1 MAWSLLHGVPESDPL
16 RSLSD
21 PLERKSVRMS
31 KTHGYSRWLVGM
43 FAGVSLFAGCAA
55 PESDAT
61 NDPAE
66 GTQELAPS
74 VGDVSVSLSSAQ
86 SRFAAGERVEVSVIL
101 SNSSRAAVRLLKWYA
116 PVEDVEEPVFKVSR
130 DGVDADFTGP
140 HYKRPAAGDNDFIVL
155 KPGETLTRTVDLGAF
170 YDLSRSGRYVI
181 TFEVPA
187 AKLRGEQVAGL
198 VKSNGVYLYIEGRAG
213 QQDEAPITTNGAI
226 AYNKCD
232 ATQQNTLVQ
241 AVGAASNMANDSVS
255 YLTTTAPSG
264 TARYTTW
271 FGAFNTSGWNTATT
285 HFNAIKSAF
294 DTQTVTIDCGCNKTY
309 YAYVYPTK
317 PYVIYVCKAFWAAP
331 MTGTDSKG
339 GTLIHEM
346 SHFNVVVGTDDYAY
360 GQTNAKNLARTDPAK
375 ALMNADNHEYFAEN
389 TPFQN

>member
-1 MAWSLLHGVPESDPL
+1 
-16 RSLSD
+16 
-21 PLERKSVRMS
+21 MS

-43 FAGVSLFAGCAA
+43 VAGASLFAGCAG
-55 PESDAT
+55 PEGDAT
-61 NDPAE
+61 KDAVTAE
-66 GTQELAPS
+66 GQELRS
-74 VGDVSVSLSSAQ
+74 EGEVSVSLTSAKSSF
-86 SRFAAGERVEVSVIL
+86 SAGERVEVSVTL
-101 SNSSRAAVRLLKWYA
+101 TNSSPAAVRLLKWYTPA
-116 PVEDVEEPVFKVSR
+116 EDVEEPIFKVSR
-130 DGVDADFTGP
+130 EGVEADFTGP
-140 HYKRPAAGDNDFIVL
+140 HYKRPAATDNDFIVL
-155 KPGETLTRTVDLGAF
+155 KPGETMTRTVDLGAF
-170 YDLSRSGRYVI
+170 YDLSKTGSYAI
-181 TFEVPA
+181 SFEVPTE
-187 AKLRGEQVAGL
+187 KLRHDKTRHDKTRHDKTRHDKTRHDKTRHDKQEGL
-198 VKSNGVYLYIEGRAG
+198 IKSNELNLWIEGRAG

-271 FGAFNTSGWNTATT
+271 FGAFNTTGWNTATT

-294 DTQTVTIDCGCNKTY
+294 DTKTVTIDCGCNKTY

-317 PYVIYVCKAFWAAP
+317 PYFIYVCKAFWAAP

-360 GQTNAKNLARTDPAK
+360 GQTNAKSLARTDPAK